1 MNNNITNNEHFT
13 ENQDNQDNQN
23 NSINDANQVKD
34 ILSYFVTE
42 ILNQVSVKSLEIHKN
57 HKSLWFLEI
66 RQKQQDCQDLD
77 LEKLQQIQNLYLEKM
92 LFLFEQAYYEI
103 HESKIIVE
111 DQYGLKISLYQT
123 HPEIDKACNLRVF
136 YSLCE
141 LKSLIKQRV
150 QDFFFSLSTSKRAST
165 SSTSKKTST
174 SREISTQSI
183 LLILSLF
190 DDFERLLQDQ
200 KKYLF
205 HY

>member
-13 ENQDNQDNQN
+13 ENQENQENQDNQN

-34 ILSYFVTE
+34 ILSYFITE
-42 ILNQVSVKSLEIHKN
+42 ILNQVSVKSLEIHKH

-66 RQKQQDCQDLD
+66 RQKQQDYQDLD
-77 LEKLQQIQNLYLEKM
+77 LEKLEQIQNLYLEKM

-150 QDFFFSLSTSKRAST
+150 QDFFFSLSTSN
-165 SSTSKKTST
+165 TSKKTNT